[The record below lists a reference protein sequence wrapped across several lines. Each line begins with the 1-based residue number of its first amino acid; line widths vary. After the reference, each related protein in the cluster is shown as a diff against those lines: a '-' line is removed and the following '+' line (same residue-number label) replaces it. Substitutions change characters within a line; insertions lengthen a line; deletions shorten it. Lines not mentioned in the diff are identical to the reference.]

1 MYFFYAIFFS
11 SKFKFMISF
20 QNIEKSFDQQQVL
33 KRINLEIKDGE
44 LMVLLGASGSGK
56 TTMLRM
62 INGLEQ
68 PDSGKMKIF
77 NKGLNQHN
85 LLDLRKEIGYVI
97 QKVGLFPHY
106 SVFDN
111 VATIL
116 RLKGEKNE
124 SFKQKVHQWLD
135 KIGMPAAIY
144 ARKFPVELSGG
155 EAQRIGLARALVAQ
169 PKIILLDEPFSA
181 LDPISRVKIRNEF
194 RKIQKEEGLTSVM
207 VTHDVLEAVSMADRI
222 CLLANG
228 EIQQVGTAQEII
240 FHSHNEFVEE
250 FVKGDQFQVSLASVS
265 LNEILKYSKWQ
276 SITEY
281 NLDNSVLDFL
291 QNSDSKFHSEVLD
304 AFYKWKEAKA

>member
-1 MYFFYAIFFS
+1 
-11 SKFKFMISF
+11 MISF
-20 QNIEKSFDQQQVL
+20 QNIEKSFDQQLVL
-33 KRINLEIKDGE
+33 KKINLEIQEGE

-62 INGLEQ
+62 INGLEK
-68 PDSGKMKIF
+68 PDSGSIQIS
-77 NKGLNQHN
+77 NKKLDKHN
-85 LLDLRKEIGYVI
+85 LLDLRKQIGYVI

-116 RLKGEKNE
+116 RLNGEKEE
-124 SFKQKVHQWLD
+124 SIKQKVYNWLD
-135 KIGMPAAIY
+135 KIGMSDSVY
-144 ARKFPVELSGG
+144 GQKFPSELSGG

-169 PKIILLDEPFSA
+169 PKMILLDEPFSA

-194 RKIQKEEGLTSVM
+194 RKIQKEEHLTAVM

-240 FHSHNEFVEE
+240 FHPKNELVKK
-250 FVKGDQFQVSLASVS
+250 FVKGDQFQASLASVS
-265 LNEILKYSKWQ
+265 LNELQKYIKGQ
-276 SITEY
+276 SIPEE
-281 NLDNSVLDFL
+281 NVDDSVLDFL
-291 QNSDSKFHSEVLD
+291 QNSDSKFHSIVLD
-304 AFYKWKEAKA
+304 AFYRWKEGKV

>member
-1 MYFFYAIFFS
+1 
-11 SKFKFMISF
+11 MISF
-20 QNIEKSFDQQQVL
+20 QNIEKSFDQQLVL
-33 KRINLEIKDGE
+33 KKINLEIQEGE

-62 INGLEQ
+62 INGLER
-68 PDSGKMKIF
+68 PNSGSIEIS
-77 NKGLNQHN
+77 NRNIDQHN

-106 SVFDN
+106 SVYDN

-116 RLKGEKNE
+116 RLKGESEE
-124 SFKQKVHQWLD
+124 SIQQKVHHWLD
-135 KIGMPAAIY
+135 KIGMSASLY
-144 ARKFPVELSGG
+144 SHKFPSELSGG

-169 PKIILLDEPFSA
+169 PKMILLDEPFSA

-194 RKIQKEEGLTSVM
+194 RKIQREERLTAVM

-240 FHSHNEFVEE
+240 FYPKNELVKK
-250 FVKGDQFQVSLASVS
+250 FVKGDQFQASLASVS
-265 LNEILKYSKWQ
+265 LNEIQKYSKEL
-276 SITEY
+276 SIPKE
-281 NLDNSVLDFL
+281 NVGNSVLDFL
-291 QNSDSKFHSEVLD
+291 QNSDSKFHSKVLD
-304 AFYKWKEAKA
+304 AFYKWKEAKT

>member
-1 MYFFYAIFFS
+1 
-11 SKFKFMISF
+11 MISF
-20 QNIEKSFDQQQVL
+20 ENIEKSFYQQLVL
-33 KRINLEIKDGE
+33 KRINLEIQEGE

-62 INGLEQ
+62 INALEK
-68 PDSGKMKIF
+68 PDSGSIEISNKKIAE
-77 NKGLNQHN
+77 HN
-85 LLDLRKEIGYVI
+85 LFALRKQIGYVI

-116 RLKGEKNE
+116 RLKGEKE
-124 SFKQKVHQWLD
+124 GLIKQKVHKWLD
-135 KIGMPAAIY
+135 RVGMSASIYGHKYPAQ
-144 ARKFPVELSGG
+144 LSGG

-169 PKIILLDEPFSA
+169 PKMILLDEPFSA

-194 RKIQKEEGLTSVM
+194 RKIQQEEHLTAVM

-228 EIQQVGTAQEII
+228 EIQQVGTTQEII
-240 FHSHNEFVEE
+240 FHPKNELIKKFM
-250 FVKGDQFQVSLASVS
+250 KGDQFQASLASVS
-265 LNEILKYSKWQ
+265 LYEIQKYIKEQ
-276 SITEY
+276 SILE
-281 NLDNSVLDFL
+281 NIDSSSVLDFL

-304 AFYKWKEAKA
+304 AFYKWKEANT